1 MLLVVVGGVDF
12 WILELIPK
20 NNRKRI
26 QITYHNQ
33 QKQMKEFMIKVVMYG
48 AEEHKRK
55 NCWAINELNRSYS
68 LFSQLY
74 MTLWQ
79 WLNDAYSVRV

>member
-33 QKQMKEFMIKVVMYG
+33 QKQMKEFMIKVVMYV
-48 AEEHKRK
+48 AKEHKRK
-55 NCWAINELNRSYS
+55 IELLSNIHVWIEISNNLKFIS
-68 LFSQLY
+68 TKGSWFQDLVQI
-74 MTLWQ
+74 
-79 WLNDAYSVRV
+79 